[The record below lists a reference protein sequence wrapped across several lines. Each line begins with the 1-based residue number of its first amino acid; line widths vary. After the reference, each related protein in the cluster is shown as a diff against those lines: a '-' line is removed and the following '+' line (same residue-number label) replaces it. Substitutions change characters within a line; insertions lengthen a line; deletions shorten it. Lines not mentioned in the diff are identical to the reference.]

1 MLTRSQVD
9 SFPPQ
14 VETNRVV
21 FPPSSP
27 DSQNSSNFLIFSGER
42 NRRPVRAIFL
52 MERRTSLCRRRSSLA
67 VLATSFETIRTE
79 FCCLCSGADS
89 RTARWP
95 CERYSFLL
103 FLSSPCLETKL
114 SVALPRS
121 KSNADADGACRRLAR
136 MRPTMPATGFVPIR
150 GLPGTARRDR
160 RPART
165 GRYRN
170 AAR

>member
-1 MLTRSQVD
+1 
-9 SFPPQ
+9 

-103 FLSSPCLETKL
+103 FLSSPCL
-114 SVALPRS
+114 VRS
-121 KSNADADGACRRLAR
+121 Q
-136 MRPTMPATGFVPIR
+136 MPMPTEHAAGSRGCDQLCLRR
-150 GLPGTARRDR
+150 GLFLSGDYQGRRVEIAVPLVQGDI
-160 RPART
+160 AM
-165 GRYRN
+165 
-170 AAR
+170 